1 MFGIREN
8 SKPIRSRQ
16 TGSVDPPQHGF
27 GWSSLR
33 LGPDQ
38 LATVAA
44 DDELFFLFEKQWIFK
59 HHKLFKS
66 ALHDFVAT
74 IFGRGPIYVDARWK
88 TCKNVSKSDKVAV

>member
-44 DDELFFLFEKQWIFK
+44 DDELFFCL
-59 HHKLFKS
+59 
-66 ALHDFVAT
+66 
-74 IFGRGPIYVDARWK
+74 
-88 TCKNVSKSDKVAV
+88 KNNGFLNIINSSNPLCMIL